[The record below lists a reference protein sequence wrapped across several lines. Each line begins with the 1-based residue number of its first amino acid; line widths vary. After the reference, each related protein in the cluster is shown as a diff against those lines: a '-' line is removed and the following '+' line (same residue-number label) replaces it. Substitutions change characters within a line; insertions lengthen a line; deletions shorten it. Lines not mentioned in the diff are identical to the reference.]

1 MKKGEIVTSAFCIAF
16 FSFMLFQGF
25 GLIEA
30 RRSGEVGSGFWPLM
44 ALVACLGLSIAWLVG
59 TIAESRKAGEK
70 PAAGP
75 SAEDPAAA
83 WERRKK
89 VGLSMICL
97 FLYIV
102 AMPWIGF
109 VLSTFLFV
117 FAFAFSLGERRKG
130 VLAVSPFLV
139 TAMIVAVFAKFIT
152 IPFPRGVGVFAA
164 FSRLFYQ

>member
-1 MKKGEIVTSAFCIAF
+1 MKKGEIATGAFCIAF
-16 FSFMLFQGF
+16 FSFMLIQGIDLL
-25 GLIEA
+25 GTGRA
-30 RRSGEVGSGFWPLM
+30 GEVGSGFWPVM
-44 ALVACLGLSIAWLVG
+44 SLVACLGLSIAWLMMTV
-59 TIAESRKAGEK
+59 TASRKGAEK
-70 PAAGP
+70 PAAAP
-75 SAEDPAAA
+75 TSEEAAA
-83 WERRKK
+83 TWVRRRT

-102 AMPWIGF
+102 IMPWIGF

-117 FAFAFSLGERRKG
+117 FAFAVSLGERRKL

-152 IPFPRGVGVFAA
+152 IPFPRGVGMFAA

>member
-1 MKKGEIVTSAFCIAF
+1 MKKGEIATGSFCIAF
-16 FSFMLFQGF
+16 FSFMLIQGIDLL
-25 GLIEA
+25 GTGRA
-30 RRSGEVGSGFWPLM
+30 GEVGSGFWPVM
-44 ALVACLGLSIAWLVG
+44 SLVACLGLSIAWLMMTV
-59 TIAESRKAGEK
+59 TASRKGAEK
-70 PAAGP
+70 PAAAP
-75 SAEDPAAA
+75 TSEEAAA
-83 WERRKK
+83 TWVRRRT

-102 AMPWIGF
+102 IMPWIGF

-117 FAFAFSLGERRKG
+117 FAFAVSLGERRKL

-152 IPFPRGVGVFAA
+152 IPFPRGVGMFAA